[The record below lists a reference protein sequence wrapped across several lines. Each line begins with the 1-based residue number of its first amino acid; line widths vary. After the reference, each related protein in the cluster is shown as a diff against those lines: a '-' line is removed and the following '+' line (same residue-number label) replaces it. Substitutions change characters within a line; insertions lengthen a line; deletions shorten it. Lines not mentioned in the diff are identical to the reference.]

1 MGGMPAIPPP
11 PSKMGERRGGGAVLA
26 LLLVAAALP
35 AHAADLRI
43 TIAGPAETLFASATD
58 ACEAWD
64 VPDAP
69 ARAWRAA
76 DGSVRLVAA
85 HHRARVFAGPSL
97 ERPGYDCAVVFSG
110 ARRDNP
116 AAHDDFGWLAA
127 PIPLPDGRVV
137 ALVHDEFHGHRRRTL
152 CPRGGYMACW
162 WNTVTATV
170 STDGGRRFGPPRF
183 VAGLPYRYR
192 GDLGRRAGI
201 FSPSNA
207 VTRDGWTYVF
217 AYAEAYGAQRRGA
230 CLMRS
235 RAPADPASWR
245 AWDGKGFTVRFVD
258 PYAEDIAD
266 PAAHTCAP
274 LPGLPFTIG
283 GVVRHAPSGR
293 FVAVMAGRRA
303 ETPGAEPV
311 AGIWSSSSADL
322 IAWTPLRLVWAAPLL
337 THRDCAQAHAYAYP
351 ALIDRDS
358 VTAGFDDSDGTADLY
373 LTRMALKGCKTGTS
387 RDLIRFPVTIAP
399 HPHRPAP

>member
-11 PSKMGERRGGGAVLA
+11 PSKVGEGRGGGAALA

-35 AHAADLRI
+35 AHAGDLAV
-43 TIAGPAETLFASATD
+43 TPAGPMETVFDAATD
-58 ACEAWD
+58 ACEGWD

-85 HHRARVFAGPSL
+85 HHRARVFSGPSL
-97 ERPGYDCAVVFSG
+97 DRPGYDCTVVFSG
-110 ARRDNP
+110 SRRDDP

-127 PIPLPDGRVV
+127 PIPLPDGRVA
-137 ALVHDEFHGHRRRTL
+137 ALVHDEFHGHRRRVL
-152 CPRGGYMACW
+152 CPRGDYMACW
-162 WNTVTATV
+162 RNTVTLTV
-170 STDGGRRFGPPRF
+170 STDGGRSFGPPRF
-183 VAGLPYRYR
+183 VAELPYRYR
-192 GDLGRRAGI
+192 GDLARRAGI
-201 FSPSNA
+201 FSPSNVVA
-207 VTRDGWTYVF
+207 RDGWHHAFVF
-217 AYAEAYGAQRRGA
+217 AEAYGAQRRGV
-230 CLMRS
+230 CLLRS
-235 RAPADPASWR
+235 RDPADPASWR
-245 AWDGKGFTVRFVD
+245 AWGGKDFSIRFAD

-266 PAAHTCAP
+266 PAAHVCAP
-274 LPGLPFTIG
+274 LSGLPFTIG

-303 ETPGAEPV
+303 PVPGAEPV
-311 AGIWSSSSADL
+311 TGIWSSSSADL

-337 THRDCAQAHAYAYP
+337 TARDCAQEHAYAYP
-351 ALIDRDS
+351 ALIDRDAA
-358 VTAGFDDSDGTADLY
+358 TPGFEDSDGTADLY

-399 HPHRPAP
+399 QPNRPAP